1 MAANWM
7 RRTALVAACASALLL
22 AACGS
27 STTESAITPDRFIAF
42 GDAYSDIGQKGSR
55 YTVNNDTVNNWT
67 LQLASHY
74 QKTLAPVSTG
84 GLSYAQG
91 NARIAAQPDAAGDAT
106 TPTITAQIDRFLASQ
121 TFAPNDIVLL
131 NGGISDLIV
140 GMAAVRSG
148 TLSAA
153 DYVAQ
158 ARQNGKDLAAQIL
171 RLVNAGAPHVVVSG
185 SYDLGKTPWAI
196 AIGQET
202 LLSEASSRFNEAL
215 LVAINDLGAHVL
227 YIDSAYYVNLY
238 TSAPSSFSF
247 SYPKTAVCTS
257 VDAGN
262 GIGTGT
268 GQVNSALCTPSTLLA
283 GADVNLYVF
292 ADNVY
297 LSPSA
302 HRQLGTYAYDKLRAR
317 W

>member
-1 MAANWM
+1 
-7 RRTALVAACASALLL
+7 L

-74 QKTLAPVSTG
+74 QKTLAPVSAG

-140 GMAAVRSG
+140 GMAAVRAG

>member
-1 MAANWM
+1 M

-74 QKTLAPVSTG
+74 QKTLAPVSAG

-140 GMAAVRSG
+140 GMAAVRAG

>member
-1 MAANWM
+1 M
-7 RRTALVAACASALLL
+7 
-22 AACGS
+22 
-27 STTESAITPDRFIAF
+27 
-42 GDAYSDIGQKGSR
+42 
-55 YTVNNDTVNNWT
+55 NNWT

-91 NARIAAQPDAAGDAT
+91 NARIAAQPDAAGNAT

-140 GMAAVRSG
+140 GMAAVRAG

>member
-140 GMAAVRSG
+140 GMAAVRAG

-268 GQVNSALCTPSTLLA
+268 GQVNSARALPPRCWRAPMSTCTSLPTMC
-283 GADVNLYVF
+283 
-292 ADNVY
+292 
-297 LSPSA
+297 
-302 HRQLGTYAYDKLRAR
+302 T
-317 W
+317 

>member
-1 MAANWM
+1 M

-74 QKTLAPVSTG
+74 QKTLAPVSAG

-140 GMAAVRSG
+140 GMAAVRAG

-283 GADVNLYVF
+283 GGDVNLYVF

>member
-1 MAANWM
+1 
-7 RRTALVAACASALLL
+7 L

-74 QKTLAPVSTG
+74 QKTLAPVSAG

-140 GMAAVRSG
+140 GMAAVRAG

-283 GADVNLYVF
+283 GGDVNLYVF

>member
-7 RRTALVAACASALLL
+7 RRTALVAACASAMLL

-42 GDAYSDIGQKGSR
+42 GDAHSDIGQKGSR
-55 YTVNNDTVNNWT
+55 YTVNNGSVNNWT

-74 QKTLAPVSTG
+74 QKTLAPVSSG

-91 NARIAAQPDAAGDAT
+91 NARIAAQPDAAGDAS
-106 TPTITAQIDRFLASQ
+106 TPTITAQIDSFLATK
-121 TFAPNDIVLL
+121 TFAANDIVLL

-140 GMAAVRSG
+140 GMAAVRAG
-148 TLSAA
+148 TLSSA
-153 DYVAQ
+153 DYLTQAHDNGVA
-158 ARQNGKDLAAQIL
+158 LAAQVR
-171 RLVNAGAPHVVVSG
+171 RLVAAGAPHILMTG
-185 SYDLGKTPWAI
+185 SYDLGKTPWAT
-196 AIGQET
+196 AIGQTE
-202 LLSEASSRFNEAL
+202 LLSQASTRFNEAV
-215 LVAINDLGAHVL
+215 LVAIEDLGEHVL
-227 YIDSAYYVNLY
+227 FIDSAYYVNLF
-238 TSAPSSFSF
+238 TSTGSAYSFTNS
-247 SYPKTAVCTS
+247 KAAVCTS

-268 GQVNSALCTPSTLLA
+268 GQVNSALCTASTLLA
-283 GADVNLYVF
+283 GANADQYVF

-297 LSPSA
+297 LAPSA
-302 HRQLGTYAYDKLRAR
+302 HRQIGTFMYDKLRAR

>member
-7 RRTALVAACASALLL
+7 RRTVLVAACASALLL

-74 QKTLAPVSTG
+74 QKTLAPVSAG

-140 GMAAVRSG
+140 GMAAVRAG

>member
-74 QKTLAPVSTG
+74 QKTLAPVSAG

-140 GMAAVRSG
+140 GMAAVRAG

>member
-74 QKTLAPVSTG
+74 QKTLAPVSAG

>member
-1 MAANWM
+1 M
-7 RRTALVAACASALLL
+7 RRTVLVAACASALLL

-74 QKTLAPVSTG
+74 QKTLAPVSAG

-140 GMAAVRSG
+140 GMAAVRAG

-283 GADVNLYVF
+283 GGDVNLYVF